1 MKRPIPLREL
11 SVINKPKSLVKHQAA
26 RAKPAPKPPSSA
38 HASSWSNLRSLL
50 AKVGFKRG
58 YLRDTILPSW
68 WEESVL
74 GSKNGFL
81 ETVGIIHQRTGLPL
95 EALIHGQVPA
105 FSVGS
110 GVRFKRTKGLT
121 ESEIRGAH
129 TLARQVAET
138 VAEFYQDDFVAA
150 YPRAEE
156 IHLNL
161 KSRGTA
167 PWVEL
172 EDVLAFCGQ
181 VGIPVLFVDQFP
193 AGFKKPDGLAIC
205 SRTGRSVIVLCRRI
219 SRPAWMLF
227 TLAHELGH
235 VVLGHVPKGGVLVDG
250 DITEQTEEK
259 EEREANA
266 FASIVLTGQD
276 DLGLHSS
283 GKTNASSLARA
294 AQEFARKYRVSPGVA
309 CLNWGRN
316 TGHWREANGAVKIL
330 EGKKDAI
337 EIVKRLGTPGLE
349 SASVPTDIAEWLRR
363 MGVGI

>member
-1 MKRPIPLREL
+1 MREL
-11 SVINKPKSLVKHQAA
+11 SVINKPKSQVKPRAA
-26 RAKPAPKPPSSA
+26 RAKPAPKCPSSA
-38 HASSWSNLRSLL
+38 HGSSWSNLRRLL
-50 AKVGFKRG
+50 AAGGFKRS
-58 YLRDTILPSW
+58 YLCQTVLPSW

-95 EALIHGQVPA
+95 EALIHGQVPV
-105 FSVGS
+105 FTVGS

-121 ESEIRGAH
+121 EPEIRGAH

-138 VAEFYQDDFVAA
+138 VTEFYHDDFVPT
-150 YPRAEE
+150 YPPAEE

-161 KSRGTA
+161 KSRGA
-167 PWVEL
+167 SPWVEL
-172 EDVLAFCGQ
+172 EDVLAFCGE

-205 SRTGRSVIVLCRRI
+205 SRTGRPVIVLCRRN

-235 VVLGHVPKGGVLVDG
+235 VVLGHVPEGGVLVDG
-250 DITEQTEEK
+250 DITAQTEEK

-283 GKTNASSLARA
+283 GKMNASSLARA
-294 AQEFARKYRVSPGVA
+294 AREFARKYRVSPGVA
-309 CLNWGRN
+309 CLNWGRS
-316 TGHWREANGAVKIL
+316 TGHWLEANGAVKIL
-330 EGKKDAI
+330 EGKKNAI
-337 EIVKRLGTPGLE
+337 EIVKKLGTPGLE
-349 SASVPTDIAEWLRR
+349 SASVPLDVAEWLKR